1 MMSDSDLKPR
11 IETIT
16 AIKLIGKRLTMS
28 LSDNRTGELWRSFM
42 QSRKEIGNS
51 IGNIL
56 YSIQVYDPLY
66 FASFNPITEFDKWAA
81 SEVKDVHNM
90 PVGMEAFIIPGG
102 LYAVFRYKGLS
113 SDPLIFRYI
122 LGTWLPDSG
131 YTLDN
136 RPHFEKL
143 GEKYKNEDHD
153 SEEEI
158 WIPIKFS

>member
-28 LSDNRTGELWRSFM
+28 LSDNRSGELWRSFM

-51 IGNIL
+51 IGNTL

-66 FASFNPITEFDKWAA
+66 YANFNPTTEFVKWAA
-81 SEVKDVHNM
+81 SEVTDFYNM
-90 PVGMEAFIIPGG
+90 PDGMETITLPAG
-102 LYAVFRYKGLS
+102 LYAVFPYKGLS
-113 SDPLIFRYI
+113 SDPQIFRYI
-122 LGTWLPDSG
+122 FGTWLPDSG

-143 GEKYKNEDHD
+143 GEKYKNEDPD

-158 WIPIKFS
+158 WIPIKF